1 MKEEHIRLEKEKMLI
16 IEKETK
22 LLKETGA
29 WKEETNAIRNELKN
43 IKQDTTAINDIVD
56 RRISDKL
63 AGIDGNPRKT
73 PAGHWIVEVPFAITQ

>member
-1 MKEEHIRLEKEKMLI
+1 MKEEHIRLEKEKLLI

-43 IKQDTTAINDIVD
+43 IK
-56 RRISDKL
+56 
-63 AGIDGNPRKT
+63 
-73 PAGHWIVEVPFAITQ
+73 